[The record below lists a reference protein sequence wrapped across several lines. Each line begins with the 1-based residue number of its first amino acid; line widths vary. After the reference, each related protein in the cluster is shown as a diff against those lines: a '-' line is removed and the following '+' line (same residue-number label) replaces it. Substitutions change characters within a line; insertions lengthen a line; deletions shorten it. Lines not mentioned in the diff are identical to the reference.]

1 MALNSHGVPTVGPV
15 AFYRVVPL
23 HSPYMWLAL
32 CVTTAIGILVLMVD
46 PSAGEQVVVPI
57 VFLQMFSASTGFA
70 VPARRGHYDLLM
82 TSGAGRLRVA
92 ATHFAL
98 SVAPGIAAWLVV
110 AGVEAA
116 IRRGE
121 SSALATGSVMAL
133 LMVSAL
139 AWAVTVPLPRLSGGI
154 VWLLAIVMLLGTTDQ
169 WRGAALAAREGIPSP
184 GGALL
189 YALCPFLLVG
199 REVTS
204 PSAWIVVPGATLSAL
219 AVALALAWVTR
230 MDVPLEA
237 SQ

>member
-32 CVTTAIGILVLMVD
+32 SLITAIGILILVVD

-92 ATHFAL
+92 ATHLLL
-98 SVAPGIAAWLVV
+98 SVAPGMAAWLVV
-110 AGVEAA
+110 GGVEAA
-116 IRRGE
+116 VRRGE
-121 SSALATGSVMAL
+121 SIALSPGSVIAL
-133 LMVSAL
+133 LVVSTL
-139 AWAVTVPLPRLSGGI
+139 AWAVTVPLPRLSGGV

-169 WRGAALAAREGIPSP
+169 WRGAALAAREGIPSI
-184 GGALL
+184 GGALV

-199 REVTS
+199 RPLTW
-204 PSAWIVVPGATLSAL
+204 PAAWMVVPGVALSAI
-219 AVALALAWVTR
+219 AVASALAWVTK